1 MSISP
6 IKTIEYACCKEQR
19 THLFLLNPVSK
30 HLASNLA
37 HSKHLIDICGINEST
52 AEEISEK
59 TDRRRQ

>member
-1 MSISP
+1 MHAVKSREHI
-6 IKTIEYACCKEQR
+6 Y
-19 THLFLLNPVSK
+19 FLLNPVSK